1 MAGTEVGQEKSF
13 QKWLAELER
22 PEASWTIQDLID
34 SGADFTA
41 QNPLTK
47 ETYRREPK
55 NEMLVG
61 YHVEISTSAAS

>member
-1 MAGTEVGQEKSF
+1 MSVKKLASTTKRIEDWRAKYDMAVFEKSF

-47 ETYRREPK
+47 ET
-55 NEMLVG
+55 
-61 YHVEISTSAAS
+61 